1 MNCVIHIMS
10 KSCEVD
16 GVFPFYWWRSRRSEM
31 FSVTRQGCTAH
42 GQWPR
47 DWLLLI
53 WPQSPDSSP
62 ALLLF
67 HHPRPMSPSMFFHHK
82 TQLGWCFLI
91 SIWTE
96 GECSL
101 LAAWCISMNYWTLE
115 PSHKSSAPEET
126 QMADYIQSSVGLSG
140 QWLQIQHQP
149 TPCIVGNSFHHPH
162 LDSVSTGA
170 GGRGSGG

>member
-1 MNCVIHIMS
+1 M
-10 KSCEVD
+10 
-16 GVFPFYWWRSRRSEM
+16 VFSHFIDEEAEGLRCLVSPGKVAQPMDSGPETDFCS
-31 FSVTRQGCTAH
+31 FDLKALI
-42 GQWPR
+42 
-47 DWLLLI
+47 LLLPSFSFI
-53 WPQSPDSSP
+53 T
-62 ALLLF
+62 
-67 HHPRPMSPSMFFHHK
+67 HPMSPSMFFHHK

-115 PSHKSSAPEET
+115 PSHKSSASEET
-126 QMADYIQSSVGLSG
+126 QMADSIQSSVGLSG